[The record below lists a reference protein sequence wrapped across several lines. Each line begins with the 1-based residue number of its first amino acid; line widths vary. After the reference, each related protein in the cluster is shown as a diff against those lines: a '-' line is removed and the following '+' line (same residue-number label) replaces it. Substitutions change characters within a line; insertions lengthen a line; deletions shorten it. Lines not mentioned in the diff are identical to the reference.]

1 MKSYFDKIQVEI
13 GQCTSDVECRV
24 RIVSCIRLLLQ
35 QVTYGLLEWV
45 SQQRPTTDL
54 QPDQAIIQALRSP
67 ADGSL
72 VDALEALLISCEQLG
87 WTGAARIL
95 VKRIS
100 DRPGSKICGQ
110 GQNTLLGLLRGF
122 VLIRN
127 DGAEGH
133 GLVGGYDRE
142 AELDALQFVIDN
154 LFSVLPTLA
163 GDGITA
169 SIGGDRLKRQLEFIR
184 GWSGSPALIRRIKVL
199 AADRV
204 RAYCQID
211 SGGGDR
217 NEFNYDAPSPF
228 HGLAGSAL
236 PTPTVWQNSWE
247 PLCYLPDRATDSFTG
262 RDDQIEELKE
272 WMEDEGS
279 RACLLYGDGGYGKT
293 TLALEFLH
301 RTLDEDLQVE
311 WCPKVVLYY
320 TAKRWQ
326 WGLNGLQPIA
336 AGQPHLMELLAF
348 LHMLLFGCYPSADFY
363 RFDVSRAAIYLQ
375 GKIKDELG
383 FLRKD
388 ILVVIDNAETLI
400 ESEGERLSLGKE
412 LQEVSRRVGRVLLTS
427 RRHEH
432 IEAAPIAVNVLS
444 EKEAVDFLRDRA
456 QKLNLSIVKKATDT
470 EILDAIQKLE
480 RRPIVLEAFS
490 NALTDPA
497 IRKIDQA
504 SSRVAAMLR
513 KDLGDFLFAD
523 AWARLGQDVR
533 RLLLLMTKVGD
544 VHDAQSLRICSDV
557 VGISVQ
563 SAEAALEV
571 SGGIASM
578 INIQGALQITFSK
591 NFLEFAKDKH
601 VKIQSGDKSPSD
613 EEITKASS
621 QYSAFVK
628 KAQLFS
634 GDRVVQAFR
643 TPQAKAAHRA
653 RQEGDFVEARRLYDS
668 AILTDSTNGWLRDR
682 FAFFLFRDIRDN
694 EAALHQA
701 KKAVELLPG
710 EGDVWLTRGL
720 IEARLGQVRACEI
733 STAKAENLGVAWP
746 RCAIQRAWAYL
757 KTKPTQLG
765 LADNE
770 LSRLRTQ
777 LKVTPNDVRLQQEVG
792 LIEGRLK
799 YLRERAAR

>member
-1 MKSYFDKIQVEI
+1 
-13 GQCTSDVECRV
+13 
-24 RIVSCIRLLLQ
+24 
-35 QVTYGLLEWV
+35 
-45 SQQRPTTDL
+45 
-54 QPDQAIIQALRSP
+54 
-67 ADGSL
+67 
-72 VDALEALLISCEQLG
+72 
-87 WTGAARIL
+87 
-95 VKRIS
+95 
-100 DRPGSKICGQ
+100 
-110 GQNTLLGLLRGF
+110 
-122 VLIRN
+122 
-127 DGAEGH
+127 
-133 GLVGGYDRE
+133 
-142 AELDALQFVIDN
+142 
-154 LFSVLPTLA
+154 
-163 GDGITA
+163 
-169 SIGGDRLKRQLEFIR
+169 
-184 GWSGSPALIRRIKVL
+184 
-199 AADRV
+199 
-204 RAYCQID
+204 
-211 SGGGDR
+211 
-217 NEFNYDAPSPF
+217 
-228 HGLAGSAL
+228 
-236 PTPTVWQNSWE
+236 
-247 PLCYLPDRATDSFTG
+247 
-262 RDDQIEELKE
+262 
-272 WMEDEGS
+272 MEDEGS

-412 LQEVSRRVGRVLLTS
+412 LKEISRRVGRVLLTS

-444 EKEAVDFLRDRA
+444 EKEAIDFLRDRA

-504 SSRVAAMLR
+504 ASRVAAMLR

-523 AWARLGQDVR
+523 AWSRLGQDVR
-533 RLLLLMTKVGD
+533 RLLLLMTNVGD
-544 VHDAQSLRICSDV
+544 VHDAQSLRICSDM
-557 VGISVQ
+557 VGISAQ
-563 SAEAALEV
+563 SAEAALEE

-601 VKIQSGDKSPSD
+601 VRLQSGDKSPSD
-613 EEITKASS
+613 EEIAKASS

-653 RQEGDFVEARRLYDS
+653 RQEGDFVEARRLYDA

-694 EAALHQA
+694 DAALHQA

-733 STAKAENLGVAWP
+733 STAKAEDLGVAWP

-757 KTKPTQLG
+757 KSKPTQLG

-777 LKVTPNDVRLQQEVG
+777 LKVTPNDGRLQQEVG